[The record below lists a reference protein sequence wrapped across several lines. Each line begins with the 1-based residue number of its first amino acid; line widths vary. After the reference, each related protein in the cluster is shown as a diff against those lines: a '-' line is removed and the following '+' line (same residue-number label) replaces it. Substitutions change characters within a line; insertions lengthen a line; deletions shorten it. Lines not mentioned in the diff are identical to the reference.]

1 MKNSEQVSLMMD
13 QLSKAYGDT
22 EVKHH
27 PDLAKMILDSAQELE
42 KNHNPELV
50 SSRLCKKITVSYLSN
65 SKDFPKSIIV
75 LFNQL
80 KGKEMKY
87 DGVALATMMLPAWF

>member
-22 EVKHH
+22 EVKRH

-50 SSRLCKKITVSYLSN
+50 SSRLCKKITVSYLAN
-65 SKDFPKSIIV
+65 SKDFPKAIIV

-87 DGVALATMMLPAWF
+87 DGVALATMMLPIWF

>member
-13 QLSKAYGDT
+13 QLSKAYSDD
-22 EVKHH
+22 EVKRK
-27 PDLAKMILDSAQELE
+27 PELAQMILNSAKELE

-50 SSRLCKKITVSYLSN
+50 SSRLCKKITISYLAN
-65 SKDFPKSIIV
+65 NKDFPKAIIV

-87 DGVALATMMLPAWF
+87 DGTALAAMMLPVWF